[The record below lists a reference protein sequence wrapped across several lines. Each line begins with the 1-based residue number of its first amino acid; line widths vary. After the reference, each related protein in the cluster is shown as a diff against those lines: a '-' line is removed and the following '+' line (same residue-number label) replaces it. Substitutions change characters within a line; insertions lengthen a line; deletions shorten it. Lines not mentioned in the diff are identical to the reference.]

1 MKQFDVLVTLSTTAS
16 ATIRAQADDKKE
28 AADKALE
35 IARQGGGDFELNE
48 GNHRY
53 FDDVYLGSGVE
64 DDVEEIEVD
73 AKEAGSN
80 PSTNQNLA
88 KLLFE
93 EVSDS
98 FETIYGI
105 VEVYGAGT
113 LVDLW
118 WLAHVLTE
126 GKGASIAQTFDSK
139 LADLVRQLP
148 SADLFLAYIDSE
160 FLTNPGE
167 I

>member
-1 MKQFDVLVTLSTTAS
+1 MKQFDVLVTLNTTAS
-16 ATIRAQADDKKE
+16 ATISVQADDKKG

-35 IARQGGGDFELNE
+35 IARQGGGDFELND

-53 FDDVYLGSGVE
+53 SDDVYLGSGVE
-64 DDVEEIEVD
+64 DDVEEVED
-73 AKEAGSN
+73 NAKAGN
-80 PSTNQNLA
+80 LPTNKNLA

-105 VEVYGAGT
+105 VEIYGAGT

-126 GKGASIAQTFDSK
+126 GKGASIEQTFDSN

-148 SADLFLAYIDSE
+148 SAGLFLKHIDSE
-160 FLTNPGE
+160 FFGKHRGGLR
-167 I
+167 

>member
-1 MKQFDVLVTLSTTAS
+1 MKQFDVLVTLNTTAS
-16 ATIRAQADDKKE
+16 ATIRVQADDKKG

-35 IARQGGGDFELNE
+35 IARQGGGDFALND

-53 FDDVYLGSGVE
+53 SDDVYLGSCVE
-64 DDVEEIEVD
+64 DDVEEADGE
-73 AKEAGSN
+73 AKAGSN
-80 PSTNQNLA
+80 LPTNKNLA

-105 VEVYGAGT
+105 VDVYGAGT

-126 GKGASIAQTFDSK
+126 GKGASIEQTFDSN
-139 LADLVRQLP
+139 LADLIRQLP
-148 SADLFLAYIDSE
+148 SAGLFLKHIDSE
-160 FLTNPGE
+160 FLANIE
-167 I
+167 EV